1 MHLLAIWLVFLSM
14 SEEQAQQFLYQMQV
28 LESFAAS
35 LDQKQEAIVSYLRE
49 AMASIDSIKN
59 ISQGQEIESL
69 VPMGLGT
76 YAKASISG
84 TSKVLIDIGA
94 GIVVEKD
101 HTSAINHLESKIKEL
116 QVALNEPSAQK
127 HETMMRLEQ
136 LKQEMNNGMQSAM
149 PPKQ

>member
-1 MHLLAIWLVFLSM
+1 MNAFISHLTGFLYM
-14 SEEQAQQFLYQMQV
+14 SEEQAQQFLYQMQM

-35 LDQKQEAIVSYLRE
+35 LDQKEGAIVSYLRD

-69 VPMGLGT
+69 IPLGLGT
-76 YAKASISG
+76 YTKANISG
-84 TSKVLIDIGA
+84 NSKVLIDIGA

-101 HTSAINHLESKIKEL
+101 HTSAINHLESRIKEL
-116 QVALNEPSAQK
+116 QIVLNETSSKK

-136 LKQEMNNGMQSAM
+136 LKEEMNQLMQSTTQ
-149 PPKQ
+149 KQ

>member
-84 TSKVLIDIGA
+84 TAKVLIDIGA

-101 HTSAINHLESKIKEL
+101 HTSAINHLESRIKEL
-116 QVALNEPSAQK
+116 QVALNETAAQK

-136 LKQEMNNGMQSAM
+136 LKQEMNNLMQSAT
-149 PPKQ
+149 PSKQ